1 VHLIGPG
8 EHSAHALFGH
18 GADPAIRNHGSRP
31 PPGTTAI
38 AGSHGG
44 NRCVHC
50 ALALVCGNNGLRR
63 PEPVHLLPVLI
74 ATVKKF
80 FSLFFVILLAA
91 PLVWWVVG
99 HMRSNGD
106 NTVRQG
112 FPRPEAALW
121 LDRGYY
127 QAVEEWFKESLPAV
141 KPLKIFTTG

>member
-1 VHLIGPG
+1 VCGWVIFRSDDLGQAGLFFNVMFSLTINDMPKSLVHLIGPE

-80 FSLFFVILLAA
+80 SLYFL
-91 PLVWWVVG
+91 
-99 HMRSNGD
+99 
-106 NTVRQG
+106 
-112 FPRPEAALW
+112 
-121 LDRGYY
+121 
-127 QAVEEWFKESLPAV
+127 
-141 KPLKIFTTG
+141 